1 MAEGYIDY
9 AQKCDVLFQA
19 QRDIAL
25 QIPDVTDQDIQAGE
39 YLISINS
46 LYFIFKFHLV

>member
-9 AQKCDVLFQA
+9 AQKCDVIFQA

-25 QIPDVTDQDIQAGE
+25 QIPDVTDQDIQE
-39 YLISINS
+39 
-46 LYFIFKFHLV
+46 FT

>member
-9 AQKCDVLFQA
+9 AQKCDVIFQA

-25 QIPDVTDQDIQAGE
+25 QIPDVTDQDIQE
-39 YLISINS
+39 LT
-46 LYFIFKFHLV
+46 